1 MRLRV
6 EVKVHEAELQR
17 LRRAEEELKASLV
30 HWLHEMPMP
39 GAALLAERSGAE
51 LAHGAGAWHS
61 P

>member
-17 LRRAEEELKASLV
+17 LRRAEGELRASMV
-30 HWLHEMPMP
+30 QWLHKMPMK
-39 GAALLAERSGAE
+39 GGALLAERSGAE
-51 LAHGAGAWHS
+51 LADGAGAWHS